1 MRKLVLCLVLVA
13 IGVAPASKPMAA
25 ADAVSSKD
33 GLVVCTSAPA
43 CDAGAAVLA
52 RGGNAVDAAVATAFA
67 LAVTLPSAGNIGGGG
82 FMVVRRANG
91 DVTTFDY
98 REKAPLK
105 ATRQMYMRDGKVVPA
120 LTSAGYL
127 APGVPGSVRGL
138 ALAHKRFGKLPW
150 KDVVMGGVLL
160 AEDGF
165 VISPALARGLN
176 SQLSGAMGTFPASVA
191 AYGKPGGGAWA
202 GGDRLVLKDL
212 GRTLRAIA
220 TEGPDAFYKGWIA
233 DRIAEDMAAN
243 GGLITK
249 DDLAAY
255 EARERAPVKGT
266 FRGFDIAAMGPPSSG
281 GVALVQMLGMIENFD
296 LKAKGPASVEA
307 RHIEIE
313 AMRRAYLDRAR
324 HLGDP
329 DFVQMPLARLLS
341 KEYAKT
347 LAASIDPAKAGS
359 SVELGKDIVTTTAS
373 QEPEETTHYSVIDKD
388 GMAVSTT
395 TTLEGGYGSRVVVK
409 GAGFILNNEMGDF
422 NKNPGVTLTD
432 GTIGTPANVID
443 PGKRML
449 SSMTPAIVSKNGKVV
464 LITGSPGGRTIINT
478 VFNVVLNVTEFG
490 MDVRA
495 AVDAPR
501 MHHQWLPDQVTIE
514 RSGAGEPLVAALQ
527 KLGHTVRT
535 TAAQGDAN
543 SIGVDASGLAW
554 GAADKRSPDGKASA
568 ALAAPKPRS
577 AGGLAAP
584 KRAAAKGLPRRSRE
598 AAKGL
603 PRRSREA
610 AKAGLDFGR
619 IEAIGCSE
627 MLRLAHHH
635 RHHHTCFGG
644 PVELR
649 H

>member
-1 MRKLVLCLVLVA
+1 MQTN
-13 IGVAPASKPMAA
+13 G
-25 ADAVSSKD
+25 AVSSTD

-43 CDAGAAVLA
+43 CDAGAAILG

-82 FMVVRRANG
+82 FMVVRRADG

-105 ATRQMYMRDGKVVPA
+105 ATRAMYMRDGKVVPA

-138 ALAHKRFGKLPW
+138 ALAHKRFGKLAW
-150 KDVVMGGVLL
+150 KDVVMPGVLL
-160 AEDGF
+160 AENGF
-165 VISPALARGLN
+165 AISPALARGLN
-176 SQLSGAMGTFPASVA
+176 SQLSGAMGSFPASVA
-191 AYGKPGGGAWA
+191 AYGKPGGGTWA

-212 GRTLRAIA
+212 GKTLRAIA
-220 TEGPDAFYKGWIA
+220 EEGPDAFYKGWIA

-249 DDLAAY
+249 GDLAAY
-255 EARERAPVKGT
+255 EAKERAPVKGT
-266 FRGFDIAAMGPPSSG
+266 FRGFDIASMAPPSSG
-281 GVALVQMLGMIENFD
+281 GVALIQMLNMIETFD
-296 LKAKGPASVEA
+296 LKSKGASSVDA

-329 DFVQMPLARLLS
+329 DFVQIPLARLTS
-341 KEYAKT
+341 KEYART
-347 LAASIDPAKAGS
+347 LAATIDPAKAS
-359 SVELGKDIVTTTAS
+359 SSADLGKDIVTTSA
-373 QEPEETTHYSVIDKD
+373 QEAEETTHYSVIDKD

-422 NKNPGVTLTD
+422 NKNPGVTLPD
-432 GTIGTPANVID
+432 GTIGTPANLID

-449 SSMTPAIVSKNGKVV
+449 SSMTPTIVSRNGKVV

-495 AVDAPR
+495 AVDAAR
-501 MHHQWLPDQVTIE
+501 MHHQWLPDRVTIE
-514 RSGAGEPLVAALQ
+514 RAGAPESLVGSLQ
-527 KLGHTVRT
+527 KMGHDVRT
-535 TAAQGDAN
+535 ATAQGDAN
-543 SIGVDASGLAW
+543 SIGVDASGVAW
-554 GAADKRSPDGKASA
+554 GAADGRSPDGRASKPGSGS
-568 ALAAPKPRS
+568 PKPRS
-577 AGGLAAP
+577 GEGGLTSAAS
-584 KRAAAKGLPRRSRE
+584 KQ
-598 AAKGL
+598 
-603 PRRSREA
+603 
-610 AKAGLDFGR
+610 
-619 IEAIGCSE
+619 
-627 MLRLAHHH
+627 
-635 RHHHTCFGG
+635 
-644 PVELR
+644 
-649 H
+649 